1 MNERIDPSSL
11 QWMRKPQM
19 FMFRENGV
27 ILETEAHTSFHSLSF
42 DATNAYGMLLRP
54 MQNFGFTVR
63 VDYGFQGAEDEC
75 GILLKRN
82 NLHWA
87 KAGIECKPD
96 ALDLACTV
104 YSQGYGDRSCREIGN
119 GIHWLYLRILFWNG
133 NARFQYSFNGERYS
147 DMRWLHFASGKEPV
161 TAGFYAC
168 SPGNSF
174 FDCEFSEMMLREI

>member
-119 GIHWLYLRILFWNG
+119 GIRWLYLRILFWNG